1 MDFSK
6 WWPNCP
12 RPSLTLPGILWPWDP
27 GNWSSKAGPTAF
39 WSLPMACALKVSFSV
54 IFSATWKENEV
65 PLNAVTSMFFQ
76 VKASIRTFAPREK
89 RFVEDSRKLSKKV
102 GGTHNWLG
110 VHSAPRIQV
119 FLVVAGF
126 FHVSLLPLLIHLD
139 SSSPH
144 FFLLS
149 SLSKWGFRQV
159 KEERLKTYPWE
170 ERGGVRSAA
179 CPPVLW
185 AWVWSPDNLNFP
197 HLLRFGF
204 SFHG

>member
-1 MDFSK
+1 
-6 WWPNCP
+6 
-12 RPSLTLPGILWPWDP
+12 
-27 GNWSSKAGPTAF
+27 
-39 WSLPMACALKVSFSV
+39 MACALKVSFSV
-54 IFSATWKENEV
+54 IFSATWEENEL
-65 PLNAVTSMFFQ
+65 PLNAVTSLFFQ

-119 FLVVAGF
+119 FLVVAEF
-126 FHVSLLPLLIHLD
+126 FHFSLLPLLTHLD

-149 SLSKWGFRQV
+149 SLAKWGFRQV

-179 CPPVLW
+179 CPGFLW
-185 AWVWSPDNLNFP
+185 AWVWSPDNLNFL
-197 HLLRFGF
+197 HLLHFGF
-204 SFHG
+204 SFQG